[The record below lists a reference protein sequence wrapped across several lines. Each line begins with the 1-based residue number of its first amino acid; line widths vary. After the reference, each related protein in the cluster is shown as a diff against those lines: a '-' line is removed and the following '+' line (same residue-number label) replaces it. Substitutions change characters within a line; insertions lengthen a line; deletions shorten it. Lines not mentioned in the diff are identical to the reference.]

1 MGLSGLGDLTLT
13 CTDDLSRNRQ
23 VGLRLGRGEKLDHIT
38 QSLGMVAEGVKTTAA
53 IYDMALKLG
62 VDAPLTNA
70 VHSILYEGQSP
81 HAALRDLMGRTL
93 REE

>member
-1 MGLSGLGDLTLT
+1 
-13 CTDDLSRNRQ
+13 
-23 VGLRLGRGEKLDHIT
+23 
-38 QSLGMVAEGVKTTAA
+38 MVAEGVKTTAA
-53 IYDMALKLG
+53 IYDMAKKLG

-81 HAALRDLMGRTL
+81 QAALRDLMARTL